1 VSDRPRVGDL
11 VCTCR
16 MEHVRII
23 EVEDDG
29 DTILTE
35 DGWQCSYTHCCDE
48 VDHSW
53 SHEDVTRAANMNGG
67 R

>member
-48 VDHSW
+48 VDHTW